1 MRKILFLS
9 CLLLAMLASC
19 SSSEDTADVRK
30 SVAGSDYVD
39 PSLIDSNYTYELP
52 VIFHVL
58 YKDANNASQ
67 YIPYERLTQ
76 LLKYVNEIYQGNI
89 YGKSEDTHLH
99 FVLAKTDENGNS
111 LKQPGV
117 EYVKYTGDY
126 PINPSEFMSGNNVS
140 YIWEP
145 NNYINIMMYNF
156 KQERAD
162 QVTLGLT
169 SMPYCVAGHEIEGL
183 SKASAGLTKK
193 NLPYTYC
200 SSINSLY
207 ANVDEKGKYYESDR
221 YTNADHKPTS
231 ISGADVVVTL
241 SHELGHYLGLFHTFT
256 EKETETTNSDGTK
269 SSGSDPVDDC
279 DDTDY
284 CTDTPSYNYV
294 RYLQNLKTLY
304 QTDDPK
310 SETRLKRTSCDG
322 TTFNS
327 QNIMDYAWTLGFQIT
342 KEQKERIR
350 NVLYYSPLIPGPK
363 KRSSRATR
371 ATDEPVDLKIT
382 LIK

>member
-89 YGKSEDTHLH
+89 YGKSEDTHLQ
-99 FVLAKTDENGNS
+99 FVLAKTDENGNT

-183 SKASAGLTKK
+183 SKASASLTKK
-193 NLPYTYC
+193 NLKFAYC

-207 ANVDEKGKYYESDR
+207 ANVDANGLYYESDR
-221 YTNADHKPTS
+221 YTNADHEPS
-231 ISGADVVVTL
+231 YLASADVVVTL
-241 SHELGHYLGLFHTFT
+241 CHELGHYLGLFHTFT

-269 SSGSDPVDDC
+269 SSGSEPVDGC

-284 CTDTPSYNYV
+284 CTDTKSYNYV
-294 RYLQNLKTLY
+294 AYQKELETLY
-304 QTDDPK
+304 QKGNPK
-310 SETRLKRTSCDG
+310 PSEKLKRTSCDG

-327 QNIMDYAWTLGFQIT
+327 EDIMDYAWTLGFQIT

>member
-9 CLLLAMLASC
+9 CLMLVLLASC
-19 SSSEDTADVRK
+19 SSSEDTADVKK
-30 SVAGSDYVD
+30 SVSGSDNVD
-39 PSLIDSNYTYELP
+39 PSLIDSSYTYELP

-58 YKDANNASQ
+58 YKDANNTSQ

-76 LLKYVNEIYQGNI
+76 LLSYVNEVYQGNV
-89 YGKSEDTHLH
+89 YGESANTNLR
-99 FVLAKTDENGNS
+99 FVLATTDENGNT

-126 PINPSEFMSGNNVS
+126 PISPSEFMSGNNVS

-145 NNYINIMMYNF
+145 NDYINIMMYNF
-156 KQERAD
+156 KQESAD

-169 SMPYCVAGHEIEGL
+169 SMPYCVAGHEVEGL
-183 SKASAGLTKK
+183 SKASASLTKK
-193 NLPYTYC
+193 NLKFAYC

-207 ANVDEKGKYYESDR
+207 ANVDANGEYYESDR
-221 YTNADHKPTS
+221 YTNANHKPS
-231 ISGADVVVTL
+231 YLASADIVVTL
-241 SHELGHYLGLFHTFT
+241 CHELGHYLGLLHTFT

-269 SSGSDPVDDC
+269 SSGSEPVDDC

-284 CTDTPSYNYV
+284 CTDTKSYNYV
-294 RYLQNLKTLY
+294 AYQKNLETLY
-304 QTDDPK
+304 KQGNPQL
-310 SETRLKRTSCDG
+310 SEMLKRTSCDG

-327 QNIMDYAWTLGFQIT
+327 EDIMDYAWTLGFRIT
-342 KEQKERIR
+342 KEQRDRIR
-350 NVLYYSPLIPGPK
+350 KVLYYSPLMPGPK

>member
-1 MRKILFLS
+1 MRKILFLC
-9 CLLLAMLASC
+9 CLMLALLASC
-19 SSSEDTADVRK
+19 SSSEDTADVKK
-30 SVAGSDYVD
+30 SVSGSDNVD
-39 PSLIDSNYTYELP
+39 PSLIDSSYTYELP
-52 VIFHVL
+52 VIFHVI

-76 LLKYVNEIYQGNI
+76 LLSYVNEVYQGNV
-89 YGKSEDTHLH
+89 YGESANTNLK
-99 FVLAKTDENGNS
+99 FVLATTDENGNT
-111 LKQPGV
+111 LKRPGV

-126 PINPSEFMSGNNVS
+126 PISPSEFMSGNNVS

-156 KQERAD
+156 KQESAD

-169 SMPYCVAGHEIEGL
+169 SMPYCVAGHEVEGL
-183 SKASAGLTKK
+183 SKASASLTKK

-207 ANVDEKGKYYESDR
+207 ANSESDR
-221 YTNADHKPTS
+221 YTNANHKLNNLSPTD
-231 ISGADVVVTL
+231 IVITL

-256 EKETETTNSDGTK
+256 EKEVEVTNINGTK
-269 SSGSDPVDDC
+269 SSASEPVDSC
-279 DDTDY
+279 GDTDY
-284 CTDTPSYNYV
+284 CNDTKSYNYFEYQE
-294 RYLQNLKTLY
+294 YLQNLLNAGKLYIDEATLR
-304 QTDDPK
+304 
-310 SETRLKRTSCDG
+310 SACDG
-322 TTFNS
+322 T
-327 QNIMDYAWTLGFQIT
+327 QYQAKNIMDYSATLGFQIT

-363 KRSSRATR
+363 KRTTTR